1 MRQKFDRGEDP
12 LDAEEERQ
20 RQQGNPFQGF
30 RPFRHNRNPYGRDP
44 FSDRS
49 RRNRDDPSS
58 DRFFN
63 RRNRGNPNGGRRFH
77 FS

>member
-1 MRQKFDRGEDP
+1 MRQIFDRGEDP

-20 RQQGNPFQGF
+20 RQQHGNPFQGF
-30 RPFRHNRNPYGRDP
+30 RPFGRNRDPYGRDP

-49 RRNRDDPSS
+49 GRNRDDQSS

-63 RRNRGNPNGGRRFH
+63 RRNRGGRKFH